1 MPDSTPTLSTQTPEG
16 GIPIAADD
24 HLYLKDPLQDASV
37 RMLVELSAQLWVERE
52 RRMALE
58 MLLERQGIVT
68 REAVEKFAP
77 DATQSA
83 ELKAARSRF
92 IDDVFKELR
101 RIPLQP

>member
-1 MPDSTPTLSTQTPEG
+1 
-16 GIPIAADD
+16 
-24 HLYLKDPLQDASV
+24 
-37 RMLVELSAQLWVERE
+37 
-52 RRMALE
+52 MALE